1 MRKWHLVLLSGLLL
15 SGCGKKEAPVVTT
28 AAPTVAETVAET
40 TMVAPTVAETVM
52 ETTTV
57 EETTVVEESS
67 SEEELTAGYD
77 ILTSKVLF
85 SDPFGGIDVDSATFK
100 INYSSSEESCDTTG
114 VLTMQ
119 ADTGSLYID
128 YRVDEVSNGETET
141 WHQIG
146 YQLDDGTLYAFDND
160 QWVKMSDY
168 ENDIGTI
175 SDFTDFQHLTLC
187 RDLATL
193 EETETNYIVSGVI
206 SVFDST
212 QIAGGLVGM
221 MYDLGVPDDMIST
234 SKFDA
239 RFVFDKATRQLSD
252 FSLSIIPEDGWTLK
266 SYDLSFEV
274 SGVNSSEVV
283 VPADVK
289 RSAVA
294 VD

>member
-15 SGCGKKEAPVVTT
+15 SGCGKKEVSVVTT
-28 AAPTVAETVAET
+28 AAMTVAETVEET
-40 TMVAPTVAETVM
+40 TIVE

-57 EETTVVEESS
+57 EETTVAEGITTEAETEEITVEE
-67 SEEELTAGYD
+67 TTVGYD
-77 ILTSKVLF
+77 ILTPKVLF
-85 SDPFGGIDVDSATFK
+85 SDPFGGIDVSSATFK
-100 INYSSSEESCDTTG
+100 INYSSSEESCNTTG

-119 ADTGSLYID
+119 ADTSSLYVD
-128 YRVDEVSNGETET
+128 YNVDEVSNGETET

-146 YQLDDGTLYAFDND
+146 YQLDDGTLYAFEDD
-160 QWVKMSDY
+160 KWYKYSVY

-175 SDFTDFQHLTLC
+175 SDFIDFQHLTLC

-193 EETETNYIVSGVI
+193 EETEEEYIVSGII
-206 SVFDST
+206 SVYDST
-212 QIAGGLVGM
+212 QIAGGLIDM
-221 MYDLGVPDDMIST
+221 MYDLGVPEDMLST
-234 SKFDA
+234 SKFNA
-239 RFVFDKATRQLSD
+239 KFVFNKETRQLSD

-294 VD
+294 AD